1 MTVKRFISAFLCLV
15 TVVTA
20 LPSAV
25 SAKSLSWVGREMEIR
40 HNMLKEN
47 EFKIYVKT
55 TPDYYPYYGAKFEP
69 RAGVYLGT
77 PYDRKYPGV
86 ENAVN
91 TSYDW
96 FVPTDEIKN
105 ENVPRVERAETLSN
119 HTELIGLNWNF
130 ALPNSKKINIRD
142 ATMISTIITGE
153 I

>member
-55 TPDYYPYYGAKFEP
+55 TPD
-69 RAGVYLGT
+69 
-77 PYDRKYPGV
+77 
-86 ENAVN
+86 
-91 TSYDW
+91 
-96 FVPTDEIKN
+96 
-105 ENVPRVERAETLSN
+105 
-119 HTELIGLNWNF
+119 
-130 ALPNSKKINIRD
+130 
-142 ATMISTIITGE
+142 
-153 I
+153 